1 MVAGYIPRR
10 LERGC
15 NMTHAIYT
23 AAKDGKVIAQR
34 DALIW
39 VRLTAPGM
47 PSAEKR
53 TARAF

>member
-15 NMTHAIYT
+15 NMTRAIYT

-47 PSAEKR
+47 YAVC
-53 TARAF
+53 

>member
-1 MVAGYIPRR
+1 
-10 LERGC
+10 
-15 NMTHAIYT
+15 MTRAIYT

-39 VRLTAPGM
+39 VRLTRPVCM